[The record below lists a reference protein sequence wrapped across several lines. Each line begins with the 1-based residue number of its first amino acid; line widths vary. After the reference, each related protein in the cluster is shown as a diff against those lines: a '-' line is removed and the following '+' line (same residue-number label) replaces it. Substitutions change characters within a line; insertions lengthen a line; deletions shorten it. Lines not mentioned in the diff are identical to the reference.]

1 MRIPDAER
9 GKYFLGTGFSYED
22 IKSELK
28 FSADDYRFER
38 LDTPPG
44 ENGGLLGLYAL
55 PHTDAVARELGYG
68 ALRAAVDPETW
79 MPMRIE
85 FEDAKG
91 RALKTV
97 EVGEVEMIDGVWTA
111 GSISVEHHQK
121 NHRTVF
127 QYNAVSYE
135 TGPPFGDFV
144 PENLDESLD
153 W

>member
-38 LDTPPG
+38 LDAPPG

-85 FEDAKG
+85 FEDMKG
-91 RALKTV
+91 HPLKTV

-111 GSISVEHHQK
+111 GSISVDHHQK

-135 TGPPFGDFV
+135 TGPPFGDFL